1 MLKVADNGVPSGN
14 PRKRQLRRLLW
25 LAVILASM
33 LLYFPINRLMQ
44 GGVQLSLPLDQDVP
58 FYPPFIIPY
67 FLGNLIFVG
76 LPVWAAIRARSG
88 EFEAFAISLLLA
100 TMVSYIVYI
109 TFPTYVA
116 RPDVASGDIFSN
128 AISTLYQTDR
138 SYNAAPSGHAFYS
151 TLSFLYLARWK
162 PRYKLAWLAAWL
174 IILASTLLI
183 RQHNILDLASG
194 LALAAVTYMAGC
206 YARKKRNLKF
216 AS

>member
-1 MLKVADNGVPSGN
+1 
-14 PRKRQLRRLLW
+14 LW
-25 LAVILASM
+25 LAIILASM

-44 GGVQLSLPLDQDVP
+44 GGAQLSLPLDQDIP

-67 FLGNLIFVG
+67 LLGNLIFVG
-76 LPVWAAIRARSG
+76 LPLWAAIRARSG
-88 EFEAFAISLLLA
+88 EFEAFAVSLLLA
-100 TMVSYIVYI
+100 TIVSYIVYI

-116 RPDVASGDIFSN
+116 RPDIMSGDVFSN

-151 TLSFLYLARWK
+151 TLSFLYLVRWK
-162 PRYKLAWLAAWL
+162 PQYRLVWLVAWL

-194 LALAAVTYMAGC
+194 LALAAVAYILGS
-206 YARKKRNLKF
+206 YARKKWDLKF